1 MMMARTHSRFLEA
14 VDVRNVGMVQRGER
28 LGFPGESGKA
38 VRISGKGVG
47 QDLQRDIAI
56 ELRIAGPKHLPHSPF
71 ADRRGDVVAAKSGA
85 RRKGQVLGLNG
96 PGGAGMQI
104 VGKRSMCGNA
114 SASKAAQPARPRL
127 KRNRPPNIKEWG
139 NKRCSSIAVNSRQSQ
154 PEVSL
159 RILHTWFT
167 ESRGNNSPA
176 AALSTSEVRG
186 QPTWQ
191 SCSNNR

>member
-1 MMMARTHSRFLEA
+1 ASAICFAIGSASSSGRAPRAIRRDRSSPSTSSMMMARTPPRLLEA

-127 KRNRPPNIKEWG
+127 
-139 NKRCSSIAVNSRQSQ
+139 
-154 PEVSL
+154 
-159 RILHTWFT
+159 
-167 ESRGNNSPA
+167 
-176 AALSTSEVRG
+176 
-186 QPTWQ
+186 
-191 SCSNNR
+191 